1 MIYKVNY
8 NTNYNTGCP
17 YSDTG
22 TEYGHPRYL
31 WNQKIKYKFKIIIIS
46 III

>member
-1 MIYKVNY
+1 MYIWFPY
-8 NTNYNTGCP
+8 YNTGCP

-22 TEYGHPRYL
+22 TEYGHPRYPL
-31 WNQKIKYKFKIIIIS
+31 NTNIKYNFKITIIS